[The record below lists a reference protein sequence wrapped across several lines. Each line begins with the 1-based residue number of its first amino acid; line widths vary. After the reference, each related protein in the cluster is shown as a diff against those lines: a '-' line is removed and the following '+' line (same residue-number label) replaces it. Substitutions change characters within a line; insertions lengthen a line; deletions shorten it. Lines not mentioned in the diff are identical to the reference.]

1 MAQQGGWLWNAWP
14 RVAAVM
20 LGLWRPFFVLHPGK
34 RGEEVIPNPNPN
46 HPQANAEWVKFTKKW
61 RYNAQQRAA
70 IRVEI
75 AAILGKE

>member
-1 MAQQGGWLWNAWP
+1 MECLAACGSRHAWA
-14 RVAAVM
+14 VAT
-20 LGLWRPFFVLHPGK
+20 FFVLHPGK
-34 RGEEVIPNPNPN
+34 RGEAVIPNPNPN

-75 AAILGKE
+75 AAIFGKE